1 MEAYC
6 NNDSTTTCRV
16 KCHQDSFLDTPAAGH
31 FVWIHT
37 SPEQTRD
44 ALLHYRR
51 EKQKDP
57 SKTSALIL
65 VPASKGI
72 KRDWTP
78 LLKGMDLCK
87 EYTGKDRLY
96 RRIQDGTVY
105 GYGGSTEVWYDP
117 PRPPSTWEGP
127 DSKLLYATSDVDL
140 PDMVFKSFIN
150 GIPTLTGVDTLAS
163 DDFGDEQTLLSAGI
177 KIQYENDPS
186 NGVRCA
192 GDQSIRIKGT
202 AYVPLRMGSYS
213 ATCKVYVI
221 DKLLEGVGL
230 ILGRRWQKANRV
242 TIYCDE
248 LRVDIRPPGRQKLS
262 VYPLNHC
269 RKPKFE
275 EEIPEFNEKPEP
287 TLCLMTA
294 KPAWKALKR
303 GSPYLLVNVRFRP
316 DNPQENQEPQ
326 PPEPNCHLGDPSSPQ
341 NRCRDPTKDT
351 AFPHPKSLPRNQCK
365 DEQFPNPN
373 AAAPRAQ
380 STEGPPEMSTKNRH
394 SMAESRIA
402 ADIPPNGTE
411 GPPDTPRGIK
421 STGDAPGLI
430 PHEKLKVLLEKYK
443 SVFPPELPPGLPPDR
458 NIGHVISLE
467 PGSQAPYRR
476 NRRMNPAEVE
486 LCGTYIKELLDKGFI
501 TPSNSPY
508 GAPVMFVPKPAG
520 GYRVVCDWRAL
531 NNITIKNRYPL
542 PRIDETLDRL
552 GGASIFSSLDLNSGY
567 FQIRISPEDAHKTAF
582 TTPLGQYEFK
592 VLGQGLANSPA
603 TFQSVMNRI
612 FAPHLHKF
620 VVVYLDDIMVYS
632 KTPEEHLEHLE
643 IVLKI
648 LQENQ
653 FYTKPEK
660 CTFNLHEV
668 KFLGHIVGRGGLRV
682 DPKKVEVV
690 KDWPTPKDATEIR
703 QFLGL
708 TNYFRKFIKD
718 YSSIAAPLMDL
729 TRKDTDI
736 KTAWSTLHDE
746 AFLQLKQALTTAPL
760 LALPDFTQPFEL
772 VSDASLRGTGAILLQ
787 NEKVIAYTSKK
798 FSPAEKN
805 YTTMEQE
812 MLGVVNALTEWRCYF
827 GGSLLTLVTDHNP
840 LQYFDTKEDL
850 SRRLARWA
858 EFMAQFEY
866 KWEYRKGRNN
876 VADPISR
883 NPTLALAAFCAI
895 VTRSKN
901 TGASKAKN
909 TNKRSTPENAPV
921 IVQALQPRQP
931 KSNTSTTPP
940 EEIAV
945 SIEPLPPPP
954 PREHRLCPNT
964 ILTRIQA
971 AYHDDPELKKPIVSK
986 QLVLENGYWLKD
998 GRVYVPDIPNLRLE
1012 LMEEAHVPPYSGH
1025 GGREKTLELLSRTF
1039 YWPAMNLHVAE
1050 YVASCRHCQQNKA
1063 ANTKPS
1069 GLLCPGEI
1077 PTKFWQHVSLDFIVS
1092 LPTTTRGNDA
1102 VLVFVDKL
1110 SKMTHF
1116 EPCKTTITAEET
1128 AELFRHAVWR
1138 LHGLPEKLVSDRDS
1152 KFTGHFMKSLCE
1164 QLGIR
1169 MAMSTAFHPQTDGQT
1184 ERMNRVLE
1192 DTIRNYVAP
1201 QQNNWDHFLDHAEFA
1216 INNSWQSSIK
1226 NTPFHAVY
1234 GQHPH
1239 TPTTMS
1245 IRTKVPS
1252 VQKWLQSYEERVQHA
1267 QGCLKSAQDRQKI
1280 YADKNR
1286 KPVHYAEKQYAWLS
1300 TKNLTFKCGGT
1311 RKFLPRF
1318 TGPFEITK
1326 VLGPRQPDS
1335 TISEVTA
1342 VRLKLPPTCKVHPVF
1357 HVSLLK
1363 PYKDNGQP
1371 INTPELDF
1379 DQQGLPTFE
1388 AEAIVGE
1395 KTSKLRGKLTR
1406 YFLVRWTGYGPEHDT
1421 WEKEEDILGPELI
1434 PKWRLLNPGPAQTTT
1449 TLKTSAG
1456 KPKRAP
1462 RTVPSKKG
1470 GV

>member
-1 MEAYC
+1 M
-6 NNDSTTTCRV
+6 
-16 KCHQDSFLDTPAAGH
+16 DTPASGH
-31 FVWIHT
+31 TVWIHT
-37 SPEQTRD
+37 TPELTRD

-57 SKTSALIL
+57 TRTSALIL

-78 LLKGMDLCK
+78 LLKGMDLLK
-87 EYTGKDRLY
+87 EYSGKDRLY
-96 RRIQDGTVY
+96 RKASDGAVY
-105 GYGGSTEVWYDP
+105 SYGGSTEVWYDP
-117 PRPPSTWEGP
+117 PSPHTKWEGP

-140 PDMVFKSFIN
+140 PDMVFKSFVK
-150 GIPTLTGVDTLAS
+150 GVPTLTGVDTLAS

-177 KIQYENDPS
+177 RIHPDPASS
-186 NGVRCA
+186 NSVRCA
-192 GDQSIRIKGT
+192 GDQSVRIKGT
-202 AYVPLRMGSYS
+202 AYVPLRMGMYS
-213 ATCKVYVI
+213 ATIKVFVI
-221 DKLLEGVGL
+221 DQLLEGVGL
-230 ILGRRWQKANRV
+230 ILGRSWQKTNRA
-242 TIYCDE
+242 IIDCDQ
-248 LRVDIRPPGRQKLS
+248 LRVQIRPPGRQPIC
-262 VYPLNHC
+262 VYPLNHS
-269 RKPKFE
+269 RKPKYS
-275 EEIPEFNEKPEP
+275 EEIPEFSGPLEP
-287 TLCLMTA
+287 TLSVMTA
-294 KPAWKALKR
+294 KPAWKALKK
-303 GSPYLLVNVRFRP
+303 GSSYLLINVRCRP
-316 DNPQENQEPQ
+316 DDSKEPKEPQ
-326 PPEPNCHLGDPSSPQ
+326 PPELDCHPSDPDHQ
-341 NRCRDPTKDT
+341 LDRCRDPKAATGYPLQSPTRNRCIETLPTTAETRAAARRVQFRECTPGIDT
-351 AFPHPKSLPRNQCK
+351 WKPRN
-365 DEQFPNPN
+365 
-373 AAAPRAQ
+373 
-380 STEGPPEMSTKNRH
+380 SI
-394 SMAESRIA
+394 AELSQA
-402 ADIPPNGTE
+402 ADIPPNGTV
-411 GPPDTPRGIK
+411 GPPDTPRRDQG
-421 STGDAPGLI
+421 SDAPGLI
-430 PHEKLKVLLEKYK
+430 PPEKLNVLLEKYK

-467 PGSQAPYRR
+467 PGSMPPYRR

-486 LCGTYIKELLDKGFI
+486 LCGTYIKELLEKGFI

-508 GAPVMFVPKPAG
+508 GAPVMFIPKPAG

-531 NNITIKNRYPL
+531 NNLTIKNRYPL

-552 GGASIFSSLDLNSGY
+552 GGATIFSSLDLNSGY
-567 FQIRISPEDAHKTAF
+567 FQIRISAEDAHKTAF

-612 FAPHLHKF
+612 FAPYLHKF

-632 KTPEEHLEHLE
+632 TSPEQHLEHLE

-660 CTFNLHEV
+660 CTFNMHEV

-690 KDWPTPKDATEIR
+690 KDWPKPKDATEIR

-718 YSSIAAPLMDL
+718 YSSVAAPLMDL
-729 TRKDTDI
+729 TRKDTDVPSS
-736 KTAWSTLHDE
+736 WNHLHTE
-746 AFLQLKQALTTAPL
+746 AFHLLKEALTSAPL
-760 LALPDFTQPFEL
+760 LGLPDFTKPFEL

-787 NEKVIAYTSKK
+787 GDRVIAYTSKK

-895 VTRSKN
+895 TTRSKVKTRSSDPKPQPPPPQVSYTGFPEPTN
-901 TGASKAKN
+901 TEKPHHP
-909 TNKRSTPENAPV
+909 THTPISNP
-921 IVQALQPRQP
+921 IQVQQLQARQP
-931 KSNTSTTPP
+931 KQPAPVVIT
-940 EEIAV
+940 A
-945 SIEPLPPPP
+945 PLPPPP
-954 PREHRLCPNT
+954 PREQRLSQDT
-964 ILTRIQA
+964 VLTRLQQA
-971 AYHDDPELKKPIVSK
+971 YADDPELRKPLVAK
-986 QLVLENGYWLKD
+986 QLKMENGYWLKD
-998 GRVYVPDIPNLRLE
+998 GRVYVPDIPNLRQE
-1012 LMEEAHVPPYSGH
+1012 LMEEAHCPPYSGH

-1050 YVASCRHCQQNKA
+1050 FVASCRLCQQNKA
-1063 ANTKPS
+1063 PTTKPH
-1069 GLLCPGEI
+1069 GMLCPGEI
-1077 PTKFWQHVSLDFIVS
+1077 PTRFWQHVSLDFIVA

-1116 EPCKTTITAEET
+1116 EPCKTTITATET

-1138 LHGLPEKLVSDRDS
+1138 LHGLPEKLISDRDS

-1169 MAMSTAFHPQTDGQT
+1169 MAMSTSFHPQTDGQT
-1184 ERMNRVLE
+1184 ERMNRILE

-1201 QQNNWDHFLDHAEFA
+1201 QQNNWDRFLDHAEFA
-1216 INNSWQSSIK
+1216 INNSWQQSIK

-1239 TPTTMS
+1239 TPTSLS

-1252 VQKWLQSYEERVQHA
+1252 VQQWLQSYEERVQHA
-1267 QGCLKSAQDRQKI
+1267 KGCLKAAQDRQKI
-1280 YADKNR
+1280 YADRNR
-1286 KPVHYAEKQYAWLS
+1286 KPIHFAVKQYAWLS

-1318 TGPFEITK
+1318 TGPFEIEK
-1326 VLGPRQPDS
+1326 VIGPRAPDS
-1335 TISEVTA
+1335 TKITEVTA
-1342 VRLKLPPTCKVHPVF
+1342 VRLKMPPTCKVHPVF

-1363 PYKDNGQP
+1363 PYKDNGKP
-1371 INTPELDF
+1371 IAPPELEF
-1379 DQQGLPTFE
+1379 DQDGLPTFE

-1395 KTSKLRGKLTR
+1395 KPSKLRGKIVR
-1406 YFLVRWTGYGPEHDT
+1406 HFLVRWTGYGPEHDT
-1421 WEKEEDILGPELI
+1421 WEKEDDIIGPDLI
-1434 PKWRLLNPGPAQTTT
+1434 PTWRIRNPGPAAKTV
-1449 TLKTSAG
+1449 TLKNSSG
-1456 KPKRAP
+1456 KPKRSP
-1462 RTVPSKKG
+1462 GTVPSKKG